1 MYDAN
6 APSKRWNPYLAG
18 ALTGVLMVL
27 SVWIAGKYFG
37 ASTSFARTAG
47 IIEQT
52 VAVDHVQAT
61 EYFQKYAD
69 KETGLLAVDWQ
80 FFFVIGILLG
90 SLAASAATRTFRWQ
104 GVPDMWRARF
114 GTSGPKRQVAAFIG
128 GFIALFGVRMAGG
141 CPSGHGLSGLMQ
153 MSLSGY
159 VAMAAFLVGGV
170 VMARILYGS
179 GSQR

>member
-1 MYDAN
+1 MADIN
-6 APSKRWNPYLAG
+6 NPSKRWNPYLAG

-52 VAVDHVQAT
+52 VAQEHVQAT

-69 KETGLLAVDWQ
+69 KETGLLAIDWQ
-80 FFFVIGILLG
+80 FLFVVGILLG
-90 SLAASAATRTFRWQ
+90 SFAAAVATRTFRWQ
-104 GVPDMWRARF
+104 GVPDMWRDRF
-114 GTSGPKRQVAAFIG
+114 GPGGAKRAVVAFLG
-128 GFIALFGVRMAGG
+128 GFIALFGARMAGG

-159 VAMAAFLVGGV
+159 VALAAFFIGGV
-170 VMARILYGS
+170 ITARILYPSTG
-179 GSQR
+179 R